1 MNQKKSRESDI
12 KKEVKFLEDKVQ
24 TVQKTIEELE
34 NNIVD
39 LEVEKSTGNRD
50 KNVVQKIISRMETEL
65 ENQHSVYHE
74 IESQIENV
82 EKDKQ
87 WLDWVSKYGEK
98 LELKTNSEK
107 KQKEFLKGVV
117 DKITVHSDFGEYR
130 NTIKQ
135 IGHKLEIHYHLKI
148 IDDKLLYNHDTNK
161 KLGYQVVEGQNINR
175 TETHKFVTSRS
186 KKKSDL
192 SSTKLNYK
200 LTPIS
205 YCGVGPQS
213 ITVE

>member
-1 MNQKKSRESDI
+1 
-12 KKEVKFLEDKVQ
+12 
-24 TVQKTIEELE
+24 
-34 NNIVD
+34 
-39 LEVEKSTGNRD
+39 
-50 KNVVQKIISRMETEL
+50 METEL

-148 IDDKLLYNHDTNK
+148 IDDKLLYNDDTDK
-161 KLGYQVVEGQNINR
+161 KLGYQVVERQSINR

-186 KKKSDL
+186 KKK
-192 SSTKLNYK
+192 
-200 LTPIS
+200 
-205 YCGVGPQS
+205 
-213 ITVE
+213 

>member
-12 KKEVKFLEDKVQ
+12 KKEVRFLEDKVQ
-24 TVQKTIEELE
+24 TVHKTIEELA

-50 KNVVQKIISRMETEL
+50 KNVIQKIISRMETEL

-117 DKITVHSDFGEYR
+117 DKVTVHSDFSKYR
-130 NTIKQ
+130 NIIKQ
-135 IGHKLEIHYHLKI
+135 IGHKL
-148 IDDKLLYNHDTNK
+148 
-161 KLGYQVVEGQNINR
+161 
-175 TETHKFVTSRS
+175 
-186 KKKSDL
+186 
-192 SSTKLNYK
+192 
-200 LTPIS
+200 
-205 YCGVGPQS
+205 
-213 ITVE
+213 